1 MDNAGPG
8 GGSSGTTTGRYD
20 GLMLSTLAPLLV
32 ASESALPAPPI
43 FYGLTALAFF
53 AMMLGVLFAF
63 RQAASKVPT
72 KDNTVAHDSHDSH
85 GHDAGGHH

>member
-1 MDNAGPG
+1 
-8 GGSSGTTTGRYD
+8 
-20 GLMLSTLAPLLV
+20 MLSTLAPLLV

-43 FYGLTALAFF
+43 FYGLTALAVF

-72 KDNTVAHDSHDSH
+72 KDNTVDHGAPGKHGKHDAH
-85 GHDAGGHH
+85 GPDAGGHH